1 MTLEERIQRLEDIE
15 AIRYLQAKYQRCLDS
30 RDFNGI
36 AECFADD
43 VISGY
48 GNGEMAFNGKDNV
61 LKFLMGSMSMEM
73 PSAHMIHGGEI
84 DILSADKATAKWYLE
99 DFLYV
104 KGYNIN
110 IAGTAIY
117 QNTYVKKEGKWL
129 ISEIGYKRGYEYKD
143 GVSQTQAGT
152 FSKTTF
158 IDEIANKSVE
168 DFTDYNKM
176 FKQMSL
182 NTEKK

>member
-1 MTLEERIQRLEDIE
+1 MNLEERIQRLEDIE

-30 RDFNGI
+30 RDFNGV
-36 AECFADD
+36 AECFADE
-43 VISGY
+43 VVSAY
-48 GNGEMAFNGKDNV
+48 GNGEMSFNGKDNV
-61 LKFLMGSMSMEM
+61 LKFLMGSMSLEM

-84 DILSADKATAKWYLE
+84 DILTSDTAVAKWYLE

-110 IAGTAIY
+110 ISGSAIY
-117 QNTYVKKEGKWL
+117 QNGYVKKDGKWL

-143 GVSQTQAGT
+143 GVSQTQSAT

-158 IDEIANKSVE
+158 IDEISNKSVE
-168 DFTDYNKM
+168 DFTDYNKI

-182 NTEKK
+182 STEKK